1 MRFTEAFCTTASCSA
16 SRSVILT
23 GRFNQRTAQ
32 HGHIHGYHHFR
43 TYRDV
48 RLLPVRLS
56 ERGYSTA
63 RIGKFFVAPSLCI
76 ASTSSR
82 TTIRSIRCR
91 RWRPI
96 SSPWLRRVGSF
107 FRSGTIEVFSSTFA
121 RPIHIA
127 VVDEPKGCPIFLIV
141 SAIHCWGGR
150 RHGVELTSY
159 RSEDV
164 VVSPFF
170 PDTAECRAEL
180 V

>member
-63 RIGKFFVAPSLCI
+63 RIGKFFVAPESVYRFDVKPDDDPKHPLPKM
-76 ASTSSR
+76 APNLVSMAEAR
-82 TTIRSIRCR
+82 RKFLSIRDNR
-91 RWRPI
+91 
-96 SSPWLRRVGSF
+96 GF
-107 FRSGTIEVFSSTFA
+107 FLYFCTSD
-121 RPIHIA
+121 P
-127 VVDEPKGCPIFLIV
+127 
-141 SAIHCWGGR
+141 HCGGGR
-150 RHGVELTSY
+150 AEGVSH
-159 RSEDV
+159 
-164 VVSPFF
+164 F
-170 PDTAECRAEL
+170 PDRFGNSL
-180 V
+180 VGGDVMVSN